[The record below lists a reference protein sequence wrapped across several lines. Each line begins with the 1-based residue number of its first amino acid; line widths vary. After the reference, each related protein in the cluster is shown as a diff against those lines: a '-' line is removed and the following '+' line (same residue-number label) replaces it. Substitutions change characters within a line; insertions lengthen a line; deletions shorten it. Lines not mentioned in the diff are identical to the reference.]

1 MQIRIPYDPATN
13 PLNNNEWSFPLL
25 EIIHI
30 VGFAIAMGTIFM
42 VDLRLI
48 GIGMRRRLSS
58 QLSKDLAP
66 WTLGG
71 LAAALM
77 SGPLI
82 FSSDPNMYGCRTE
95 LVTDCP
101 EAEGFTEDVSAVF
114 VAPFTLCVN
123 TGEVLPAK
131 LVSPPYTAVTAWLP
145 AVSVLVANV
154 VTPDALSAPVPSV
167 VEPSLN
173 VTFPVG
179 VPAAV
184 EVTAAVRVTDCPI
197 VDGFSEEVTAVPV
210 AA

>member
-58 QLSKDLAP
+58 ELSKDLAP

-71 LAAALM
+71 LAAVLI

-82 FSSDPNMYGCRTE
+82 FSSDPNMYMNNTSFQLKMGALLIALLYQYTIHRK
-95 LVTDCP
+95 
-101 EAEGFTEDVSAVF
+101 
-114 VAPFTLCVN
+114 VAFSDPSPIVGAL
-123 TGEVLPAK
+123 TGI
-131 LVSPPYTAVTAWLP
+131 
-145 AVSVLVANV
+145 VSV
-154 VTPDALSAPVPSV
+154 ALWVSV
-167 VEPSLN
+167 VAGGIFIAFL
-173 VTFPVG
+173 
-179 VPAAV
+179 
-184 EVTAAVRVTDCPI
+184 
-197 VDGFSEEVTAVPV
+197 
-210 AA
+210 

>member
-58 QLSKDLAP
+58 QLSRDFAP

-71 LAAALM
+71 LAAVLI

-82 FSSDPNMYGCRTE
+82 FSSDPNMYMNNTSFQFKMGALLIALLYQYTIHRKVAFSDPSPIVGALT
-95 LVTDCP
+95 
-101 EAEGFTEDVSAVF
+101 GIVSIA
-114 VAPFTLCVN
+114 L
-123 TGEVLPAK
+123 
-131 LVSPPYTAVTAWLP
+131 W
-145 AVSVLVANV
+145 VSVVAGGIFI
-154 VTPDALSAPVPSV
+154 AFL
-167 VEPSLN
+167 
-173 VTFPVG
+173 
-179 VPAAV
+179 
-184 EVTAAVRVTDCPI
+184 
-197 VDGFSEEVTAVPV
+197 
-210 AA
+210 

>member
-1 MQIRIPYDPATN
+1 MMQIRIPYDPATN

-71 LAAALM
+71 LAAVLI

-82 FSSDPNMYGCRTE
+82 FSSDPNMYMNNTSFQLKMGALLIALLYQYTIHRK
-95 LVTDCP
+95 
-101 EAEGFTEDVSAVF
+101 
-114 VAPFTLCVN
+114 VAFSDPSPIVGAL
-123 TGEVLPAK
+123 TGI
-131 LVSPPYTAVTAWLP
+131 
-145 AVSVLVANV
+145 VSV
-154 VTPDALSAPVPSV
+154 ALWVSV
-167 VEPSLN
+167 VAGGIFIAFL
-173 VTFPVG
+173 
-179 VPAAV
+179 
-184 EVTAAVRVTDCPI
+184 
-197 VDGFSEEVTAVPV
+197 
-210 AA
+210 